1 MRIISGKYGRRRFD
15 VPTNIKARPT
25 TDFARRTFSTYSK
38 TWSISRASKPL
49 IYLPEQEPSVSNYYR
64 ANAAGWYAWKFIR
77 HNTIL
82 SAKSNNNSTTR
93 IWLLS
98 REMCS
103 SSYKAAGNNSTSFLP
118 IRLTICP
125 GWKPCRRKCYR
136 EVFWNRVES
145 SFSNIP
151 KTMIFP
157 LTPYSTSTV
166 VTGAWTSRS
175 SARRYNTIRKEPWPN
190 TRSWLL
196 SYARQIP

>member
-25 TDFARRTFSTYSK
+25 TDFARENIFNVLENLNDFKGIEALDLFAGTGA
-38 TWSISRASKPL
+38 ISFELLSRECSRVVCVE
-49 IYLPEQEPSVSNYYR
+49 IYPTQYN
-64 ANAAGWYAWKFIR
+64 FIR
-77 HNTIL
+77 KVQQQLNDPNLT
-82 SAKSNNNSTTR
+82 
-93 IWLLS
+93 LS